1 MIRKHQTL
9 LNAANFLLDVA
20 LIFIAYLLAVWVRLG
35 ILAKAPFN
43 MMELL
48 EPHYLL
54 AALAYACAL
63 GIVYV
68 MLRLYGSFRF
78 SHGWQEM
85 MTLAVANGI
94 GSLAIGS
101 VLFLF
106 RVTDFSRLVIALF
119 YLFSTGF
126 VIGKRVILRAILE
139 HYRSLGYNYRTLL
152 VVGASEH
159 ACAYMR
165 HVQENPRYGY
175 KLLGYIA
182 SVPSQTTKETYL
194 GNYEEFHKRIAT
206 RTVDQVVFSM
216 RRTETDELGAMI
228 ASCGRYG
235 AKASVIPDY
244 NDFIPAVPTVET
256 AGDLKLINVR
266 STPDKGPIWA
276 FVKRTMDVCGSA
288 VGLVLASPIMLIT
301 AIAVK
306 RCDGG
311 PAIFAQERVGKNGS
325 RFKMYKFRSM
335 YMDAEERLAELQK
348 YNQVDGPAFKM
359 TNDPRITPV
368 GKFIRKTSI
377 DELPQL
383 VNILKG
389 DMSIVGPRPPLP
401 REVDQYNDWDWGRL
415 AVKPGLTCYWQISG
429 RSDVSFDEWMRL
441 DLKYVEEQGFFTD
454 LKILFKTVVVVLR
467 GNGAY

>member
-35 ILAKAPFN
+35 ILAKAPFK

-165 HVQENPRYGY
+165 HVQENP
-175 KLLGYIA
+175 
-182 SVPSQTTKETYL
+182 Q
-194 GNYEEFHKRIAT
+194 
-206 RTVDQVVFSM
+206 
-216 RRTETDELGAMI
+216 
-228 ASCGRYG
+228 
-235 AKASVIPDY
+235 
-244 NDFIPAVPTVET
+244 
-256 AGDLKLINVR
+256 
-266 STPDKGPIWA
+266 
-276 FVKRTMDVCGSA
+276 
-288 VGLVLASPIMLIT
+288 
-301 AIAVK
+301 
-306 RCDGG
+306 
-311 PAIFAQERVGKNGS
+311 
-325 RFKMYKFRSM
+325 
-335 YMDAEERLAELQK
+335 
-348 YNQVDGPAFKM
+348 
-359 TNDPRITPV
+359 
-368 GKFIRKTSI
+368 
-377 DELPQL
+377 
-383 VNILKG
+383 
-389 DMSIVGPRPPLP
+389 
-401 REVDQYNDWDWGRL
+401 
-415 AVKPGLTCYWQISG
+415 
-429 RSDVSFDEWMRL
+429 
-441 DLKYVEEQGFFTD
+441 
-454 LKILFKTVVVVLR
+454 
-467 GNGAY
+467 